1 MTFRLS
7 PSSIGVMRDCERC
20 FWLRFNRNVHRPR
33 GIFPTLPGGIDEVL
47 KGHFDRFREKGELPP
62 ELARSGFKGKLLDD
76 QLLIDEWRED
86 GIKAEVPELGV
97 SLLGKIDDVLVDEDG
112 KTLIPFDFKTK
123 GAAPTDG
130 YGDHYHHQMCLYGW
144 LMRQNGW
151 EVDEKAFLMFYHP
164 DTVDDAGNIVFGTSL
179 VRIEIDPS
187 DATDLL
193 ERAAGILSGPEP
205 KASENCEYCR
215 YRSV

>member
-7 PSSIGVMRDCERC
+7 PSSIGIMRDCERC

-112 KTLIPFDFKTK
+112 KTRIKERYVV
-123 GAAPTDG
+123 AAP
-130 YGDHYHHQMCLYGW
+130 
-144 LMRQNGW
+144 
-151 EVDEKAFLMFYHP
+151 
-164 DTVDDAGNIVFGTSL
+164 
-179 VRIEIDPS
+179 
-187 DATDLL
+187 
-193 ERAAGILSGPEP
+193 LSGQLARITLKPGDVVRMEMDGLGVL
-205 KASENCEYCR
+205 ENRVEHDR
-215 YRSV
+215 A